1 MDILCV
7 AHPIKM
13 SVNYP
18 ADLVCVHRIVVSL
31 FQTANFHKGDII
43 FIPLHSGFS
52 QV

>member
-1 MDILCV
+1 MDIICV

-13 SVNYP
+13 GVNYP
-18 ADLVCVHRIVVSL
+18 ADLVCVHRVSL